1 MTDEPDQLPDPTA
14 VMANRAVLIQRLRVL
29 LLPHDDVITL
39 QSQYVVALGAVA
51 KFLAAEGEKDLALK
65 IIGLADAIGQL
76 RNGTVADVVRPTL
89 AGGRGPD
96 GIVVWSL
103 RAEVDKG
110 LECILGKMKT
120 REKAAKY
127 IADKYPDF
135 NRLKRNPEASLA
147 KSILSWR
154 RRINDGDVPEAEDIL
169 AHRRIFFEQYGGDNH
184 SPAEM
189 FALGERLLAQAAE
202 RTTKAVF

>member
-1 MTDEPDQLPDPTA
+1 
-14 VMANRAVLIQRLRVL
+14 
-29 LLPHDDVITL
+29 
-39 QSQYVVALGAVA
+39 VVALGAFT
-51 KFLAAEGEKDLALK
+51 KYLAAEGEKDLALK

-76 RNGTVADVVRPTL
+76 RNGTVADVVRLTR

-96 GIVVWSL
+96 GIVAWSL

-110 LECILGKMKT
+110 LECILRSGKMKT
-120 REKAAKY
+120 IEKAAKY
-127 IADKYPDF
+127 IADNYDF
-135 NRLKRNPEASLA
+135 DRLKRNPSASLA
-147 KSILSWR
+147 TSILSWR
-154 RRINDGDVPEAEDIL
+154 RRILAGRVPEAEYVL
-169 AHRRIFFEQYGGDNH
+169 ADRRSFFEEHGNR